1 MLIDSQKEFVLN
13 PKRYDRITRDK
24 YYYRLR
30 NKAKEAIEDLGW
42 LSTHL
47 PSDQAEQIFNQ
58 GAIVSSISS
67 IFVGDKDK
75 ISLFGLFK
83 TSDAIDEWRRK
94 LIGKV
99 IGDVLNRID
108 KDEVELYF
116 RKLTKEFEGLY
127 KREPEK
133 VIEEIKAIKTLEEG
147 AIGKEVDKLLG
158 RQENAD

>member
-58 GAIVSSISS
+58 EAIVSSISS

-83 TSDAIDEWRRK
+83 TSDAIDEWRRE

-108 KDEVELYF
+108 KDEFDLYF
-116 RKLTKEFEGLY
+116 KKLSERFEGLY
-127 KREPEK
+127 EREPEK
-133 VIEEIKAIKTLEEG
+133 VIEEMKAIKTLEEG